1 MRKLLILFPVRPL
14 CPTPSARSL
23 SSMNVSLSVCVSY
36 QDKRCVLCVTSLP
49 PPISQ
54 HTSLS
59 VASCYRYGRALPDF
73 LYLSSLLIDLGY
85 ESFLSLCYSPLSCI
99 NFKTGSFY
107 LFSYYLNIM
116 PSRRN
121 WYQATGLTSITSR
134 KYLEEPIS

>member
-59 VASCYRYGRALPDF
+59 VASCYRYGRTLPDF

-116 PSRRN
+116 PS
-121 WYQATGLTSITSR
+121 GFLP
-134 KYLEEPIS
+134 L